1 VLVADG
7 RRAAQSWVDEYAAGT
22 SWFRGAFLIGS
33 VVTADPLDPI
43 PSTSDVDVM
52 VVVAAADAPPKLGK
66 LVHDGVLLDVTF
78 LPSAALADVDQVAAS
93 FFLAP
98 AFSTGGESIIADSTG
113 RLSELARGI
122 SPTFHRP
129 DAVLRRCD
137 DVLARIRRRT
147 GAQRATIKLTP
158 PWSEP
163 VIGWLFPASLTAVVV
178 AVAAGRAPTVR
189 RRYLDARSVLAR
201 VDLDDRYDA
210 LLELLGCAAVDPR
223 TVQRHLDR
231 LAATFDLAAA
241 MARTPFPFSSD
252 VTPAARALGI
262 DGSQHLVDQ
271 GAHREAVFW
280 ILATWGRCHAIVT
293 VDGSPD
299 LRHSVDEQFRAAVAD
314 LVGVRDLADLRT
326 RTGRVL
332 AAQPELRSVAETI
345 IARTTTGA
353 S

>member
-1 VLVADG
+1 VLVIDG
-7 RRAAQSWVDEYAAGT
+7 RRAARSWVDEYAASK
-22 SWFRGAFLIGS
+22 SWFGGAFLIGS
-33 VVTADPLDPI
+33 VAAADPLDPI

-52 VVVAAADAPPKLGK
+52 VVVEAADAPPKLGK

-78 LPSAALADVDQVAAS
+78 LPSAALATVDQVATS

-98 AFSTGGESIIADSTG
+98 AFSAGGESIIADPAG
-113 RLSELARGI
+113 QLIELARGI

-129 DAVLRRCD
+129 DAILRRCD

-147 GAQRATIKLTP
+147 GAQRATSEPTA

-201 VDLDDRYDA
+201 LDLDDRYDA
-210 LLELLGCAAVDPR
+210 LLELLGCAAVDRR

-241 MARTPFPFSSD
+241 TARTPFPFSSD

-262 DGSQHLVDQ
+262 DGSRHLVDQ

-280 ILATWGRCHAIVT
+280 IIATWGRCHAIVT
-293 VDGSPD
+293 VDGSPGV
-299 LRHSVDEQFRAAVAD
+299 RQSVDEQFRAAVAD

-332 AAQPELRSVAETI
+332 AALPELRSVAEMI
-345 IARTTTGA
+345 VARTTTAA